1 MENNS
6 SPYVYEKPLR
16 STNSKLNRSLA
27 AVGLVALGTV
37 IGGSAF
43 ASSVINEAV
52 ADTGAQVADPV
63 ISNTNPVPVE
73 DVSNLTETANPVA
86 GATVDNGLVSPV
98 DPIITIPLEQ
108 AQPKKNT
115 AAIQLPALTS
125 GSFGNTSSATPYAS
139 TGSGGAT
146 KGATGSNIGVYQ
158 TRDDDDDHDDDRYE
172 SKHEGHD
179 DEQDDNE
186 DD

>member
-27 AVGLVALGTV
+27 AVGLVAIGTV

-43 ASSVINEAV
+43 ASSVINEAA
-52 ADTGAQVADPV
+52 ADTGAQVTDSV
-63 ISNTNPVPVE
+63 ISNTTPVPVE
-73 DVSNLTETANPVA
+73 DVSNLPETANPVA
-86 GATVDNGLVSPV
+86 GATVDNVLVSPV

-146 KGATGSNIGVYQ
+146 KGATGSNIGAYQ
-158 TRDDDDDHDDDRYE
+158 SRDNDDDDRYE
-172 SKHEGHD
+172 SKHEDHD

>member
-6 SPYVYEKPLR
+6 SPYIYEKPLR
-16 STNSKLNRSLA
+16 SKNSKLNRSLA
-27 AVGLVALGTV
+27 AVGLVAIGTV

-52 ADTGAQVADPV
+52 ADTGAQLTDPV
-63 ISNTNPVPVE
+63 ISSTTPVPVE

-86 GATVDNGLVSPV
+86 GATVDTVLVSPV
-98 DPIITIPLEQ
+98 DPIIAIPLEQ

-115 AAIQLPALTS
+115 AALQLPALTS

-139 TGSGGAT
+139 TGTGGAT
-146 KGATGSNIGVYQ
+146 KGATGSNFSSGAFPEREHKSEAHESQ
-158 TRDDDDDHDDDRYE
+158 AYE
-172 SKHEGHD
+172 SEHED
-179 DEQDDNE
+179 DEQDD
-186 DD
+186 D